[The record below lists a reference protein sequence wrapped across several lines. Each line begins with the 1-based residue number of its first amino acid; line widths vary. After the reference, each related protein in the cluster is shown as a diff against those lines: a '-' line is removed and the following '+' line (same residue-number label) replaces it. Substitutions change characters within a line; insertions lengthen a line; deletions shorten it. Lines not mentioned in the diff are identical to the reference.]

1 AGHSVGDLLV
11 VVGAALAAAVAD
23 LADRGHMDDVVQ
35 LPVPAPG
42 QPVDRPVAG
51 GDLDRGGAVVGG
63 EPVAVREAADVAHVA
78 EHRASHDRPDAVD
91 VGDRGSGGGHRLRG
105 AAPGLTALGID
116 ALQVGNEV

>member
-1 AGHSVGDLLV
+1 GDSVVPRLPSRCLSGVASACVVDHPLIERVTDLAFERAERALAGHSVGDLLV

-78 EHRASHDRPDAVD
+78 E
-91 VGDRGSGGGHRLRG
+91 
-105 AAPGLTALGID
+105 
-116 ALQVGNEV
+116 